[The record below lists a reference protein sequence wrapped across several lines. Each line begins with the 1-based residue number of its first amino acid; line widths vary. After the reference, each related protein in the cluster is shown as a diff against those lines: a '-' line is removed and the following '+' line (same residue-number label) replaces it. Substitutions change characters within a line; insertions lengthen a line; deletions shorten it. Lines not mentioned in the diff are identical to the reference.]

1 MNTVWIA
8 SPPQLRV
15 LFDTDGDRHTQPGH
29 FVGGVAGVFGFV
41 FLMGQSRG
49 MKPPADDVLVAI
61 HRRLNEA
68 PPAISRATL
77 PANAAVVFDR
87 TQMLIALRRAGALR
101 TAVERGGGGPPAPG
115 GGGRA
120 PP

>member
-1 MNTVWIA
+1 MNTVWVA
-8 SPPQLRV
+8 SPPQACV
-15 LFDTDGDRHTQPGH
+15 LFDTDGDRHAEAGH
-29 FVGGVAGVFGFV
+29 LVEGVAGDFGFGLLV
-41 FLMGQSRG
+41 GQSPG
-49 MKPPADDVLVAI
+49 MKTPADDGLVAI